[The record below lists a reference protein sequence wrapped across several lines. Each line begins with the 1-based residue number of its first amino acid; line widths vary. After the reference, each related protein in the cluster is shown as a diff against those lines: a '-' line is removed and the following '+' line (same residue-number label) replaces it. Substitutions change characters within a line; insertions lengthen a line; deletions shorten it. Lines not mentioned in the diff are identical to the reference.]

1 MVIKSLFSR
10 ALALLLCVTALTPV
24 VLAAG
29 PAYTVAAMPAG
40 SADPDVL
47 AVLHLDGNLDFAAN
61 RDSEFFVSNYSLSF
75 GTSASSA
82 FGGYWDAYRS
92 SSSTLGISSSSGF
105 SGLSA
110 FCLDFRVFLSFGSRS
125 DFAVRTMVHG
135 GQTSADLLY
144 FGQNGNNRFLN
155 SNDDI
160 SASSLR
166 SAFSSGWHSVRII
179 YIDGLVSLFVD
190 GELLCSGTYSGDPIS
205 CLYFSNYASYTRIDE
220 IILTTG
226 KYTENLDSY
235 TPATTP
241 FDVPVLPALPA
252 SPVENCIYVQTDI
265 LPESVQIGGDVPA
278 DAAPGVVHVATSPD
292 DTAESIQIYDGS
304 GWVPVSAQ
312 IYADSS
318 WHDVIGYP
326 FSASPGDDDP
336 PGDAAHPFLV
346 TPFTDYTV
354 TEGLLLALLLCMVV
368 SAVIKLLKEGFY
380 WLW

>member
-1 MVIKSLFSR
+1 MMISLHR
-10 ALALLLCVTALTPV
+10 PCVP
-24 VLAAG
+24 
-29 PAYTVAAMPAG
+29 
-40 SADPDVL
+40 
-47 AVLHLDGNLDFAAN
+47 
-61 RDSEFFVSNYSLSF
+61 
-75 GTSASSA
+75 
-82 FGGYWDAYRS
+82 
-92 SSSTLGISSSSGF
+92 
-105 SGLSA
+105 
-110 FCLDFRVFLSFGSRS
+110 
-125 DFAVRTMVHG
+125 
-135 GQTSADLLY
+135 
-144 FGQNGNNRFLN
+144 
-155 SNDDI
+155 
-160 SASSLR
+160 
-166 SAFSSGWHSVRII
+166 
-179 YIDGLVSLFVD
+179 LF
-190 GELLCSGTYSGDPIS
+190 
-205 CLYFSNYASYTRIDE
+205 
-220 IILTTG
+220 
-226 KYTENLDSY
+226 
-235 TPATTP
+235 
-241 FDVPVLPALPA
+241 LPALPA

-278 DAAPGVVHVATSPD
+278 DAAPGIVHVATAPD